1 MFQEYAASWSLHPKK
16 KKEQTPKRVKNTGYK
31 INLDFDVIYTK
42 HMLIIYL
49 KIIYLLVFFLQ
60 NRILYM
66 IHWRLNSAEFWI
78 WKYGRH
84 LKNRLAAASRSSSS
98 GVFFRPIYNL

>member
-1 MFQEYAASWSLHPKK
+1 MKYVSRIRCFLKPPPQKK

-31 INLDFDVIYTK
+31 INFDFDVIYTK

-66 IHWRLNSAEFWI
+66 IH
-78 WKYGRH
+78 
-84 LKNRLAAASRSSSS
+84 
-98 GVFFRPIYNL
+98 

>member
-1 MFQEYAASWSLHPKK
+1 MKCVSRIRCFLKPPPQ

-42 HMLIIYL
+42 HMLIIYFKNNL
-49 KIIYLLVFFLQ
+49 SFIFFLQ

-66 IHWRLNSAEFWI
+66 IH
-78 WKYGRH
+78 
-84 LKNRLAAASRSSSS
+84 
-98 GVFFRPIYNL
+98 

>member
-1 MFQEYAASWSLHPKK
+1 MKYVSRIRCFLKPPPQK

-66 IHWRLNSAEFWI
+66 IH
-78 WKYGRH
+78 
-84 LKNRLAAASRSSSS
+84 
-98 GVFFRPIYNL
+98 